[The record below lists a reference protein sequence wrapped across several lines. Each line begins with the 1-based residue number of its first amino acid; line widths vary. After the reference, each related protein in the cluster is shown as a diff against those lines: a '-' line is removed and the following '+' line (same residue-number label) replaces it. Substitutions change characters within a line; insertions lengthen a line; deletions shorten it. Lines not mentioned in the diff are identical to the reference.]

1 MNIAADFI
9 CTISSSP
16 SSSCIYLSINLSIYV
31 SFISF
36 FSFLFSF
43 RLTLDLIF
51 SLFFTLH
58 LYLSPSFSPTFS
70 LTFITEIQFCIFF
83 SRHVTSCG
91 ESSGEGQLFTYYG
104 ISNNYDNVQDCME
117 VAVKNEVFSYG
128 TCYCSDDS
136 GK

>member
-1 MNIAADFI
+1 MYLFFFFPF
-9 CTISSSP
+9 SFP
-16 SSSCIYLSINLSIYV
+16 SHSRSHFLSLSI
-31 SFISF
+31 SFS
-36 FSFLFSF
+36 
-43 RLTLDLIF
+43 
-51 SLFFTLH
+51 FTLH
-58 LYLSPSFSPTFS
+58 LCLHLSLSPSFSSTLS
-70 LTFITEIQFCIFF
+70 LTFINEIPFFIFF